1 MVCPLKNM
9 KLLYGLINIIQCDVK
24 HARKKKWKM
33 KGWVVT
39 DILYQR
45 AMKNNSY
52 LRNYT
57 ERNDTCHSSKIIL
70 VTTPNID
77 RTLDT
82 YFGINLSVRN
92 SLCDVLNRLVF
103 IQINLE
109 EFLKSIAVYVKLIF
123 LTKCPSSDQHGVL

>member
-1 MVCPLKNM
+1 
-9 KLLYGLINIIQCDVK
+9 
-24 HARKKKWKM
+24 
-33 KGWVVT
+33 
-39 DILYQR
+39 
-45 AMKNNSY
+45 MKNNSY